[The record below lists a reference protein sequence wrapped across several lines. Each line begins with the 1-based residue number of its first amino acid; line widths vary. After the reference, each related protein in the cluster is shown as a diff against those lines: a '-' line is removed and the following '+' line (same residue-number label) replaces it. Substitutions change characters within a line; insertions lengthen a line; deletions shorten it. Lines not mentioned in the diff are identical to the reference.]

1 MRSLSVSPTF
11 HAAARCHP
19 YVRRPDRREAVS
31 QAVGHFRR
39 ACSVA
44 VQALIDMSQ
53 DVNSPTSAR
62 VSAARTVLGSALK
75 GVEPEDLPVRVE
87 GPGMP
92 VTRV

>member
-11 HAAARCHP
+11 HAAAGCHP

-31 QAVGHFRR
+31 QAEGHFRR